1 MEWSQEYNILF
12 AFLTSLLTS
21 FLSIPTIITV
31 AKLKHLYDE
40 PNYRKLH
47 QNNIPTLGGLAILF
61 GFFLSMSFWT
71 NFSYCRHLQYAL
83 TACIVIA
90 VIGIKD
96 DIVGL
101 SPFKKAIGQLV
112 ASVILV
118 VWGDVRITSWF
129 GIFGVGELPFLI
141 SVVFSIFT
149 VLVIINAFNL
159 IDGIDGLAASM
170 GIISSLAYGIYFY
183 FFDPNF
189 QHVILSVAL
198 TGALTGFLY
207 YNKTPAKIF
216 MGDTGSMLIGLVLAM
231 LAIEFINTN
240 LHFSTKLYFRS
251 YSAPTLAMSI
261 IFVPL
266 FDIIRVFMIRIFH
279 GQSPFK
285 PDKNHLH
292 HLLLKLGYSHL
303 KATFILSL
311 FSILLIILAFYL
323 HRYGNYWIGFI
334 LLTLSLL
341 FAGWL
346 YFRTHRKKK
355 QTNKTC
361 KQSFFWV

>member
-12 AFLTSLLTS
+12 AFITSLLTS
-21 FLSIPTIITV
+21 ALLIPTIITV
-31 AKLKHLYDE
+31 AKMKHLFDE
-40 PNYRKLH
+40 PNPRKLH

-61 GFFLSMSFWT
+61 GFFFSMSFWT
-71 NFSYCRHLQYAL
+71 NFAYCWHLQYVV

-101 SPFKKAIGQLV
+101 SPLKKAIGQLV
-112 ASVILV
+112 AAIILV
-118 VWGDVRITSWF
+118 VWGDIRISSWF
-129 GIFGVGELPFLI
+129 GIFGVIELPFLI

-159 IDGIDGLAASM
+159 IDGIDGLAATM

-189 QHVILSVAL
+189 QHSILAVAL
-198 TGALTGFLY
+198 SGALLGFLY
-207 YNKTPAKIF
+207 FNKSPAKIF
-216 MGDTGSMLIGLVLAM
+216 MGDTGSMLIGLIMSM

-240 LHFSTKLYFRS
+240 THPSSHLYFRS

-261 IFVPL
+261 IFLPL
-266 FDIIRVFMIRIFH
+266 FDVIRVFSIRMFK
-279 GQSPFK
+279 GSSPFK

-292 HLLLKLGYSHL
+292 HLLLNIGYSHM
-303 KATFILSL
+303 KATAILAL
-311 FSILLIILAFYL
+311 FSVFLIGVAFAM
-323 HRYGNYWIGFI
+323 HRRGNYWIGLT
-334 LLTLSLL
+334 LLLLSLL
-341 FAGWL
+341 FTWWL
-346 YFRTHRKKK
+346 YYRSKKK
-355 QTNKTC
+355 LAQHKM
-361 KQSFFWV
+361 